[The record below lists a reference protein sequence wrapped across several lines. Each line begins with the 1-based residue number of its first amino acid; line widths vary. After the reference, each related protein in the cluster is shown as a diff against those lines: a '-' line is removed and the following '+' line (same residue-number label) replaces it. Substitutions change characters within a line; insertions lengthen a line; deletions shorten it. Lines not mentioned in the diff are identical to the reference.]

1 MDWKGFGLDAA
12 GDGIRT
18 AVGMLDTAA
27 KLTLNTLYPR
37 EFEVYMVTLELVD
50 YKDQSIDY
58 FTFPINPESIS
69 KTQPYVK
76 QIDRTAGAIV
86 VNKTG
91 YFVPQ
96 DINIK
101 GVFGRQ
107 FRFVTRDKS
116 ITNFNWSGL
125 LPWTTNETED
135 EGEKMEFNRYYK
147 SGYGCFKIVQS
158 ICDKADKLDDGKA
171 RKLYFHNLAMG
182 ESYLVEVMSFTGSQ
196 SQNTNMIWNYDLRMK
211 ILSKVFATNKW
222 LLLAQRLGTMAVT
235 KAANAVAD
243 TGKELVSNAVQMI

>member
-18 AVGMLDTAA
+18 AISTLDTAA
-27 KLTLNTLYPR
+27 KLTLNTLYPK

-50 YKDQSIDY
+50 SEDKALDY
-58 FTFPINPESIS
+58 FTFPINPDSLS
-69 KTQPYVK
+69 KTQPYLK
-76 QIDRTAGAIV
+76 QIERTAGAVV

-96 DINIK
+96 DISIK
-101 GVFGRQ
+101 GTFGRQ
-107 FRFVTRDKS
+107 FRFVTRDRS
-116 ITNFNWSGL
+116 IGDVNWSGF
-125 LPWTTNETED
+125 LPQIKSKN
-135 EGEKMEFNRYYK
+135 EGENLEFSRYYK

-158 ICDKADKLDDGKA
+158 ICDEADKLDNGLA

-196 SQNTNMIWNYDLRMK
+196 SLSSNMIWSYDLKLK
-211 ILSKVFATNKW
+211 ILSNVLAQNKMK
-222 LLLAQRLGTMAVT
+222 LLKQRLGTFAAT
-235 KAANAVAD
+235 NAANLVAG
-243 TGKELVSNAVQMI
+243 TAKELLSNAIQMI